1 MARKKTPPVLKQYFG
16 FLDLDEEIYYTNKI
30 SDAPTYCPVSKD
42 TEIISYPEEC
52 YEFGDNESIHTFF
65 VEAYTLEEAKK
76 IIIDEFTKKQNFIE
90 VDNEYKYS
98 WALEALCILFNRYI
112 YNGDEHIITFL
123 KTNNYDV
130 NDINKFVE
138 FLEKFELKYY
148 PNIKRRKTD
157 YMSIVVNDLKFDDL
171 ATEDQSFI
179 SLLSEETLFK
189 LFQFSF
195 ELNILVYPIREI
207 IKKA

>member
-1 MARKKTPPVLKQYFG
+1 MARKKPLPVLKQYFG
-16 FLDLDEEIYYTNKI
+16 FLDLDEYIYLTNKI
-30 SDAPTYCPVSKD
+30 SDAPTYCPVSEE

-76 IIIDEFTKKQNFIE
+76 IIIDEFTRKQNFIE

-98 WALEALCILFNRYI
+98 WALEALCNLFNRYI
-112 YNGDEHIITFL
+112 YDGDDYIIYFL
-123 KTNNYDV
+123 KTNNYDLNYV
-130 NDINKFVE
+130 DEFINFFKN
-138 FLEKFELKYY
+138 FELKYY
-148 PNIKRRKTD
+148 PKIKRQEID
-157 YMSIVVNDLKFDDL
+157 LCSIVVNDIEYENLDE
-171 ATEDQSFI
+171 EDQKFI
-179 SLLSEETLFK
+179 SSLSNEILFK
-189 LFQFSF
+189 LYQFSF